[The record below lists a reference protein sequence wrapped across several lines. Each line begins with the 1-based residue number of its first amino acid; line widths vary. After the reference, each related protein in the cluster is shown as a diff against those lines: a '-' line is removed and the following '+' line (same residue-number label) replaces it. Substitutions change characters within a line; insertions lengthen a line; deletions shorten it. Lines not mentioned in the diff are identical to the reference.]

1 MSGRK
6 FIDGVLLRANE
17 DRAMEYFINIANIL
31 YLLSYFVRDILW
43 LRVLTVVAALCLIPY
58 FYFRAAPIMPVIY
71 WNAFFI
77 ALNIYWIIRLMA
89 ERRADLETDGG
100 SDATS
105 VSTDFPE
112 LVK

>member
-1 MSGRK
+1 
-6 FIDGVLLRANE
+6 
-17 DRAMEYFINIANIL
+17 MEFFINIANIL
-31 YLLSYFVRDILW
+31 YLLSYYVRDILW

-77 ALNIYWIIRLMA
+77 VLNVYWIIRLVA
-89 ERRADLETDGG
+89 ERKSCPDTDRG
-100 SDATS
+100 SEATS
-105 VSTDFPE
+105 ASSPLPE